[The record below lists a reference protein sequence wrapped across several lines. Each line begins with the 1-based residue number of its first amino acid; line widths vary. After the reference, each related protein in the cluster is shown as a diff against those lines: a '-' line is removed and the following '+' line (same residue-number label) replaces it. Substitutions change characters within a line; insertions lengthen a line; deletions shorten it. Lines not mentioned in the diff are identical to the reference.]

1 MPRYGNGA
9 LTDVMP
15 WILGASLSSSVSSS
29 RIPNWMPA
37 HDASVRQR
45 VVLLV
50 DGLGHHQLRERTA
63 LAPTLTAMRGS
74 VITSVAPTT
83 TATALTSL
91 STGMTPGEHG
101 IVGYRMDM
109 GISVMNSLKWGD
121 ERGDLR
127 RTHNPADVQPCV
139 PFMGIKVPVISKAEL
154 EDTGFTEAHLR
165 GSIPCG
171 WRVAS
176 SIPVIIR
183 SLLDAG
189 ESVVYAYYDGIDK
202 VAHERGFGDRFRLD
216 YLGGVTVN

>member
-1 MPRYGNGA
+1 MPTPGVAFTASTRTLSRA
-9 LTDVMP
+9 ARAMTVRMP
-15 WILGASLSSSVSSS
+15 D
-29 RIPNWMPA
+29 

-109 GISVMNSLKWGD
+109 GASVMNSLS
-121 ERGDLR
+121 
-127 RTHNPADVQPCV
+127 
-139 PFMGIKVPVISKAEL
+139 IS
-154 EDTGFTEAHLR
+154 
-165 GSIPCG
+165 S
-171 WRVAS
+171 AS
-176 SIPVIIR
+176 MTIWN
-183 SLLDAG
+183 
-189 ESVVYAYYDGIDK
+189 SVLSSSFSSSSEYS
-202 VAHERGFGDRFRLD
+202 
-216 YLGGVTVN
+216 VTANS